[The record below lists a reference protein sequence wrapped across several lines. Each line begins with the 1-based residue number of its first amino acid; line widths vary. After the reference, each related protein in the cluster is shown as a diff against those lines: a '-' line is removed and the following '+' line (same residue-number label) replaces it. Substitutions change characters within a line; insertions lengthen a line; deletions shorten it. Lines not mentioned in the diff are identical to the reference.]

1 MGSAWQWLRLWLGSC
16 LLIDGEKS
24 PHLLRKVAPFS
35 TESRPTFDGTPIK
48 APLIRRSYETDAPDL
63 IERQTSCPKSL
74 GWWLLNLTCE

>member
-1 MGSAWQWLRLWLGSC
+1 MAPALVTATTETPQM
-16 LLIDGEKS
+16 IDGEKS